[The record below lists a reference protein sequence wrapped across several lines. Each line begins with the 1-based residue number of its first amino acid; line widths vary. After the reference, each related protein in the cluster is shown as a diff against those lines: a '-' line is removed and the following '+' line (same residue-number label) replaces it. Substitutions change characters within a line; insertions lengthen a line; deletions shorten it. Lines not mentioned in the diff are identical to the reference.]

1 MFARIQCS
9 YINII
14 MGFFSS
20 LSVVLQFVFIFC
32 FFLFFFF
39 SLRCYPS
46 TFLNR
51 EKTQTSNMNPAS
63 VVDLC
68 VAYVW
73 YNKSAIRTLT
83 LTNARIFIISY
94 TRESVCLCVVDLVI
108 LLFTSSLHSL
118 HVFILS
124 LSYVLIAPHLS
135 HDDDDDDDD
144 EAIMKK
150 RDWMRMNWKKC
161 MIRRRRT
168 ILYSKIVELIPRP
181 LAVSAA

>member
-1 MFARIQCS
+1 
-9 YINII
+9 
-14 MGFFSS
+14 MGYFPLCLLFSS
-20 LSVVLQFVFIFC
+20 SCLSFAFSYS
-32 FFLFFFF
+32 FFF

-83 LTNARIFIISY
+83 LTNARIFFIISY
-94 TRESVCLCVVDLVI
+94 TRENVCLCVVDLVI

-124 LSYVLIAPHLS
+124 LLYVLIAPHLS
-135 HDDDDDDDD
+135 HDDDD

-150 RDWMRMNWKKC
+150 G
-161 MIRRRRT
+161 I
-168 ILYSKIVELIPRP
+168 E
-181 LAVSAA
+181 

>member
-1 MFARIQCS
+1 MCFFYLISRKFNVRTHSMLI

-39 SLRCYPS
+39 LRCYPS

-135 HDDDDDDDD
+135 HNDDDDDDD

-150 RDWMRMNWKKC
+150 G
-161 MIRRRRT
+161 I
-168 ILYSKIVELIPRP
+168 E
-181 LAVSAA
+181 

>member
-1 MFARIQCS
+1 MLI
-9 YINII
+9 YKYNH
-14 MGFFSS
+14 GFFFV
-20 LSVVLQFVFIFC
+20 SVCCSPVRIYLLLLLI
-32 FFLFFFF
+32 LNF